1 MEQRESTSEAYLRQL
16 IQSFKRLRILDMH
29 ATNVRKVPRSICK
42 LKHLTYLDLSHNSAL
57 KRLPNSIK
65 RLQNLQTLNLSHCIA
80 LEELPSEIRKL
91 VNLWNLDI
99 DDKARAKNYCRLREL
114 NGLNEI
120 QGSLR
125 IENLGCITNA
135 VLESKAANLIGKHSL
150 ESLELHWGY
159 HESDDAVIR
168 DRDEAL
174 LDGLRPHSNL
184 RNLMIDGYRGESFPR
199 WMMETFVFF
208 LPNLVEVSLQLC
220 QRCKHLPQL
229 GQLPHLESLWIWF
242 LTELEYIEL
251 DHSSTLTTSFPR
263 LLSLRIGYCE
273 NLKAMPL
280 IPHLEELMLSKV
292 NPELIN
298 HIFGL
303 NKLKRLIILEMEL
316 LECLPECLESP
327 TSLESLIIWKC
338 PRLTSL
344 SLSMRNLSNLQ
355 HLNFRNCEELD
366 LSKDESGNILDLQ
379 GLKSLRSVD
388 IVDVPKLAS
397 LPPWL
402 LQANSLEQLSIK
414 KCLNLKALSEQIE
427 ALQSLQ
433 SLEIVWCPSL
443 RSLPEGM

>member
-1 MEQRESTSEAYLRQL
+1 MEQRESTNEAYLRQL

-80 LEELPSEIRKL
+80 LEELPMPHGLGQLSSLHKL
-91 VNLWNLDI
+91 THFILPK
-99 DDKARAKNYCRLREL
+99 DKARAKNYCRLREL

-229 GQLPHLESLWIWF
+229 G
-242 LTELEYIEL
+242 
-251 DHSSTLTTSFPR
+251 
-263 LLSLRIGYCE
+263 
-273 NLKAMPL
+273 
-280 IPHLEELMLSKV
+280 
-292 NPELIN
+292 
-298 HIFGL
+298 L

-316 LECLPECLESP
+316 LECLPECLQSL

-355 HLNFRNCEELD
+355 HLNFRNCGELD

-414 KCLNLKALSEQIE
+414 KSFNLKALSEQIE
-427 ALQSLQ
+427 AHQSLQ
-433 SLEIVWCPSL
+433 SLEIVWCSSL
-443 RSLPEGM
+443 TSLPEGMRRLASLTHLKIVGCPDLEERCKKDAGEDWYKIAHIPQITHQLEYYEQLEDFD